1 MIVEAGH
8 DGILFAGGHTPV
20 EDADSQVWED
30 VTAEALVFLGG
41 SLGFGDFG
49 LLD

>member
-1 MIVEAGH
+1 MVVEAGH
-8 DGILFAGGHTPV
+8 DGILLTGGHTPV
-20 EDADSQVWED
+20 EDADSQVWEY
-30 VTAEALVFLGG
+30 VPAEALVFLGG